1 MVSWMW
7 MCLQVNGWVNG
18 QQMEWMWLCCMSSVQ
33 HRLKTELFSVA
44 MKHIY
49 IYIYYDRSVCVR
61 ETRETDKR
69 EKMNKECPFGRL
81 LSTSVWLAWMGWKDT
96 NNKPPTTHKPTTL
109 HLDSGHMPYLIEK
122 HGWSPSSKKETTACK
137 LLTSL
142 SHINHLQGPWAH
154 HPKQYV
160 KTFWSPPY
168 PKWCSTWIQK
178 DVLTWDPMPSH
189 HVWHC

>member
-1 MVSWMW
+1 MSEWSADGMNVIV
-7 MCLQVNGWVNG
+7 LHELRATQVENWTVPSCYEAYTTIG
-18 QQMEWMWLCCMSSVQ
+18 
-33 HRLKTELFSVA
+33 
-44 MKHIY
+44 
-49 IYIYYDRSVCVR
+49 VCVW

-81 LSTSVWLAWMGWKDT
+81 LLTSVWLNWMGWKDT

-122 HGWSPSSKKETTACK
+122 HGWSPSSKKETTAGK

-154 HPKQYV
+154 HPKQCD

-168 PKWCSTWIQK
+168 PKKCSTWIQE